1 MTSKSRLLEGKVA
14 LVTGASRGIGKSIAE
29 RFASEG
35 AVVYA
40 NCRQEGCFDPIAARW
55 SEQYSTQ
62 VIPVYYDVTDEQK
75 TKSTFTKIMKEKKRL
90 DILVNNAGI
99 MEDALI
105 GMISMDLMKQIFNTN
120 VFAVINHMQLAARL
134 MKKNGSGSIINMSS
148 IVGVNGNPGQTVYS
162 GSKGAIVAVTRTAA
176 KELGPN
182 KIRVNAIAP
191 GMIDTD
197 MYRSIGEE
205 KMAEH
210 QKSIKMGRLGTPEDI
225 ASATL
230 FLASDLSQYVTGQIL
245 GVDGGAIL

>member
-1 MTSKSRLLEGKVA
+1 
-14 LVTGASRGIGKSIAE
+14 
-29 RFASEG
+29 
-35 AVVYA
+35 
-40 NCRQEGCFDPIAARW
+40 
-55 SEQYSTQ
+55 
-62 VIPVYYDVTDEQK
+62 
-75 TKSTFTKIMKEKKRL
+75 
-90 DILVNNAGI
+90 
-99 MEDALI
+99 
-105 GMISMDLMKQIFNTN
+105 
-120 VFAVINHMQLAARL
+120 
-134 MKKNGSGSIINMSS
+134 MSS

>member
-1 MTSKSRLLEGKVA
+1 MTLNSRLLEGKVA
-14 LVTGASRGIGKSIAE
+14 FITGASRGIGKSIAE

-35 AVVYA
+35 AIVYA
-40 NCRQEGCFDPIAARW
+40 NCRQEGCFDSIAARW
-55 SEQYSTQ
+55 SEQYSTK
-62 VIPVYYDVTDEQK
+62 VIPIYYDVTDEQK
-75 TKSTFTKIMKEKKRL
+75 TKTAFVGIFKEQKRI
-90 DILVNNAGI
+90 DVLVNNAGI

-105 GMISMDLMKQIFNTN
+105 GMIPMDLMKQIFNTN

-134 MKKNGSGSIINMSS
+134 MKRNGSGSIINMSS

-162 GSKGAIVAVTRTAA
+162 GSKGAIVAVTKTAA

-197 MYRSIGEE
+197 MYRSIGDE
-205 KMAEH
+205 KMAEQ
-210 QKSIKMGRLGTPEDI
+210 QKSIKMGRLGMPEDI
-225 ASATL
+225 AGVAL

-245 GVDGGAIL
+245 GVDGGAII